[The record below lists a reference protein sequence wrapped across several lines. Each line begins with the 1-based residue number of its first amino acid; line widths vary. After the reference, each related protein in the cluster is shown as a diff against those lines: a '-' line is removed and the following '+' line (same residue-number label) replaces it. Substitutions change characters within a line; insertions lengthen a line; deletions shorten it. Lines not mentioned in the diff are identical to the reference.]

1 MDHNL
6 ELLFMFDHLSIGV
19 SDFAKSITFYDA
31 VFQALGIGRMF
42 ALPTEAIAGY
52 TGPQGTSFWLY
63 GKDKNK
69 TILTEIQASP
79 RFHVAFQATTR
90 SAVDAFYQAAIA
102 QGGTDEG
109 APGIRSHY
117 HPNYY
122 AAYVLD
128 LDGYKLEAVC
138 HEPG

>member
-1 MDHNL
+1 
-6 ELLFMFDHLSIGV
+6 MFDHLSIGV
-19 SDFAKSITFYDA
+19 SNFSKSVAFYDT
-31 VFQALGIGRMF
+31 VFQALGIGRML
-42 ALPTEAIAGY
+42 ALQTE
-52 TGPQGTSFWLY
+52 
-63 GKDKNK
+63 
-69 TILTEIQASP
+69 
-79 RFHVAFQATTR
+79 
-90 SAVDAFYQAAIA
+90 AIA

>member
-1 MDHNL
+1 
-6 ELLFMFDHLSIGV
+6 
-19 SDFAKSITFYDA
+19 
-31 VFQALGIGRMF
+31 MF

-52 TGPQGTSFWLY
+52 TGLQGTSFWLY

>member
-1 MDHNL
+1 M
-6 ELLFMFDHLSIGV
+6 
-19 SDFAKSITFYDA
+19 
-31 VFQALGIGRMF
+31 
-42 ALPTEAIAGY
+42 
-52 TGPQGTSFWLY
+52 
-63 GKDKNK
+63 
-69 TILTEIQASP
+69 
-79 RFHVAFQATTR
+79 AFQATTR
-90 SAVDAFYQAAIA
+90 SAVDGFYQAAIA

-117 HPNYY
+117 HPSYY